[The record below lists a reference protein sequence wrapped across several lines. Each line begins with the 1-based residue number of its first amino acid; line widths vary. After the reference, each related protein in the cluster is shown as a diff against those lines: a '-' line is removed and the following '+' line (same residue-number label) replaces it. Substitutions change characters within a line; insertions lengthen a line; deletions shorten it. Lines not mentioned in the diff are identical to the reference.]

1 MNVLPFGLACL
12 GRHLPFLSSP
22 SLWGPH
28 CNLHISFT
36 ALSTA
41 YSVVTCRKYNLVIY
55 CLTTAAFWKF
65 SVRPP
70 VSEALVFC
78 LPDCQSYNA
87 AAARLCNRLRMWPC
101 LFFPQLP
108 QSLRVLA
115 VSRKYFFFGKALW
128 VFYIC
133 RYSYFFSDVFKKILH
148 LLGKIL
154 LSYHL
159 PYYHTRGCKVSL
171 QFKSLY

>member
-1 MNVLPFGLACL
+1 MCYINVLPFGLAFL
-12 GRHLPFLSSP
+12 GRQLPFLSSP

-36 ALSTA
+36 ALYTA
-41 YSVVTCRKYNLVIY
+41 YSVVTCRKYDLVIY
-55 CLTTAAFWKF
+55 CLTTAAFWNF
-65 SVRPP
+65 SIRSP

-87 AAARLCNRLRMWPC
+87 AATRLCNRLRMWPC

-115 VSRKYFFFGKALW
+115 VSRKYFFFWQGTLGVLYLQ
-128 VFYIC
+128 VFL
-133 RYSYFFSDVFKKILH
+133 FFSDIFKRIC
-148 LLGKIL
+148 I
-154 LSYHL
+154 
-159 PYYHTRGCKVSL
+159 C
-171 QFKSLY
+171 

>member
-1 MNVLPFGLACL
+1 MLPFGLAFL

-36 ALSTA
+36 ALVTA
-41 YSVVTCRKYNLVIY
+41 YSVVTCRKYDVVTY
-55 CLTTAAFWKF
+55 CLTTAAFWNS
-65 SVRPP
+65 SVRSP

-87 AAARLCNRLRMWPC
+87 AATRLCNHLRMWPC
-101 LFFPQLP
+101 VFFPQLP

-115 VSRKYFFFGKALW
+115 VSRNFFFFWQGTLGVLYLQ
-128 VFYIC
+128 VFL
-133 RYSYFFSDVFKKILH
+133 FFSDIFKI
-148 LLGKIL
+148 I
-154 LSYHL
+154 
-159 PYYHTRGCKVSL
+159 CIC
-171 QFKSLY
+171 